1 MQIDEKLT
9 QIIGDRV
16 KYARRIKQNSNYLD
30 EINVRLANIETGQAF
45 NFQHIEPP
53 KVLPEVDTDDAAS
66 DSSYTHIRGI
76 VQDLLDKKDI
86 QVPEP
91 EPKPGEKKI
100 DEKFILE
107 CLKSHEAKKTATVVS
122 QINQNPAFR
131 R

>member
-76 VQDLLDKKDI
+76 V
-86 QVPEP
+86 
-91 EPKPGEKKI
+91 
-100 DEKFILE
+100 
-107 CLKSHEAKKTATVVS
+107 
-122 QINQNPAFR
+122 
-131 R
+131 

>member
-1 MQIDEKLT
+1 M
-9 QIIGDRV
+9 
-16 KYARRIKQNSNYLD
+16 SNYQE
-30 EINVRLANIETGQAF
+30 EINKRISNIEKDQEF
-45 NFQHIEPP
+45 NFQYIEPP
-53 KVLPEVDTDDAAS
+53 KVLPEVDTDDAQS

-107 CLKSHEAKKTATVVS
+107 CLKSHEAKKTATVVG
-122 QINQNPAFR
+122 QINANPAFR